1 MAIMLASFTGE
12 NWSVTCEELESAV
25 SLKQKLIEQIKESS
39 NWHMLKELKKL
50 MRYNQN
56 LL

>member
-1 MAIMLASFTGE
+1 MLASFTSE
-12 NWSVTCEELESAV
+12 NWSITWEELEGEV
-25 SLKQKLIEQIKESS
+25 SLKQKLIEQIKEST